1 MSLAVQRRFRSDA
14 PIGSSLSESRG
25 KSLNIHQVIHAVNQP
40 RVHHQPRVAN
50 RNGMLSNTGG
60 LTRDIVADPNQNKR
74 NFIGNVSAFQRRAML
89 SSGGIN
95 KVFRT
100 EGK

>member
-1 MSLAVQRRFRSDA
+1 MENAVQRRFRSDA

-40 RVHHQPRVAN
+40 RVANRPLVAVAN
-50 RNGMLSNTGG
+50 KMLSSSGG
-60 LTRDIVADPNQNKR
+60 LSRDLAQDPNQLVRK
-74 NFIGNVSAFQRRAML
+74 FVGSVSPFNRRAML
-89 SSGGIN
+89 SRGSIN

>member
-14 PIGSSLSESRG
+14 PTDSSLSESRG

-40 RVHHQPRVAN
+40 RVHHEPRVAE
-50 RNGMLSNTGG
+50 RNVMLSGTGG

-74 NFIGNVSAFQRRAML
+74 NYIGNVSPFQRRAMR
-89 SSGGIN
+89 SSGRIN
-95 KVFRT
+95 DVFRT
-100 EGK
+100 DGK

>member
-14 PIGSSLSESRG
+14 PIDSSLSESRG

-40 RVHHQPRVAN
+40 RVHHLPRVPKKN
-50 RNGMLSNTGG
+50 VMLSSTGG

-74 NFIGNVSAFQRRAML
+74 NFVGNVSPFQRRAIL

-95 KVFRT
+95 EVFRT
-100 EGK
+100 DGK

>member
-14 PIGSSLSESRG
+14 PIDSSLSESRG

-40 RVHHQPRVAN
+40 RVHHQPRVAKKN
-50 RNGMLSNTGG
+50 VLLSSTGG
-60 LTRDIVADPNQNKR
+60 LSRDIVQDPNQLKR
-74 NFIGNVSAFQRRAML
+74 SFVGNVSPFNRRAMV
-89 SSGGIN
+89 SSGSIN

>member
-14 PIGSSLSESRG
+14 PIDSSLSESRG

-40 RVHHQPRVAN
+40 RVHHQPRVAKKN
-50 RNGMLSNTGG
+50 VLLSSSGG
-60 LTRDIVADPNQNKR
+60 LSRDIVQDPNQLKR
-74 NFIGNVSAFQRRAML
+74 SFVGNVSPFNRRAMV
-89 SSGGIN
+89 SRGSIN

>member
-25 KSLNIHQVIHAVNQP
+25 KSLNIHQVIHAVNQS
-40 RVHHQPRVAN
+40 RVHHRPLVAK
-50 RNGMLSNTGG
+50 RNVMLSSSGG
-60 LTRDIVADPNQNKR
+60 LSRDIVQDPNQLNR
-74 NFIGNVSAFQRRAML
+74 SFVGNVSPFNRRAML
-89 SSGGIN
+89 SKGVIN

>member
-14 PIGSSLSESRG
+14 PIDSSLSESRG

-40 RVHHQPRVAN
+40 RVHHQPRVAE
-50 RNGMLSNTGG
+50 RNMMLSGTGG

-74 NFIGNVSAFQRRAML
+74 SFNGKVSPFERRAMR
-89 SSGGIN
+89 SSGRIN
-95 KVFRT
+95 DVFRT
-100 EGK
+100 DGK

>member
-40 RVHHQPRVAN
+40 RVHHEPRVAK
-50 RNGMLSNTGG
+50 RNVMLSNTGG
-60 LTRDIVADPNQNKR
+60 LSRDIVADPNQNKR
-74 NFIGNVSAFQRRAML
+74 SYVGNVSPFNRRAL
-89 SSGGIN
+89 VSSGSIN

>member
-14 PIGSSLSESRG
+14 PIESSLSESRG

-50 RNGMLSNTGG
+50 RNVMLSSSGG
-60 LTRDIVADPNQNKR
+60 LSRDIVQDPNQLKR
-74 NFIGNVSAFQRRAML
+74 NFMGNVSPFQRRAL
-89 SSGGIN
+89 ISSGRIN
-95 KVFRT
+95 DVFRT

>member
-14 PIGSSLSESRG
+14 PIDSSLSESRG

-40 RVHHQPRVAN
+40 RVHHQPRVAK
-50 RNGMLSNTGG
+50 RNVLLSSTGG
-60 LTRDIVADPNQNKR
+60 LSRDIVQDPNQLKR
-74 NFIGNVSAFQRRAML
+74 SFVGNVSPFNRRAMV
-89 SSGGIN
+89 SSGSIN

>member
-40 RVHHQPRVAN
+40 RVHHRPLVAN
-50 RNGMLSNTGG
+50 RNVMLSGTGG

-74 NFIGNVSAFQRRAML
+74 NFVGNVSPFQRREML
-89 SSGGIN
+89 SSGSIN